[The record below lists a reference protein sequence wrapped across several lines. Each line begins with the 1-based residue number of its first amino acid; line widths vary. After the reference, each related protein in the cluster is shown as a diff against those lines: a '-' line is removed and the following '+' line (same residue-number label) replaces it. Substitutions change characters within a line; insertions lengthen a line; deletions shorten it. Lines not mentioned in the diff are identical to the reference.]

1 MRKLLVAALLGL
13 LGIGVNTGAATAQS
27 QRDEAYDLPE
37 AGVFLEGI
45 GVDQR
50 RGVFYV
56 SATNRDGTIYRGEL
70 GQQQLEVWVAPPPA
84 ITRPASTS
92 TMPGAYML

>member
-1 MRKLLVAALLGL
+1 MRKLLVAALLGM
-13 LGIGVNTGAATAQS
+13 LGGVMLTGSATAQS

-50 RGVFYV
+50 RGVFYI

-70 GQQQLEVWVAPPPA
+70 GQQQLDVWVA
-84 ITRPASTS
+84 RRR
-92 TMPGAYML
+92 